1 MPVATATPQA
11 APVSMQGI
19 AIPAAVVD
27 KNAFFARTRR
37 RVQQEKSL
45 SFTLGQSTRDTIE
58 LRKSAGG
65 TDFTLTEQGVYLDGL
80 DNSAQRRQGTEEL
93 LDALAKSL

>member
-37 RVQQEKSL
+37 HIQQEKQPLLHPRASPP
-45 SFTLGQSTRDTIE
+45 
-58 LRKSAGG
+58 G
-65 TDFTLTEQGVYLDGL
+65 T
-80 DNSAQRRQGTEEL
+80 
-93 LDALAKSL
+93 